1 LIYESFKGK
10 LNHLFEKGVLMQIEI
25 FTLCNVATKDGSG
38 KLNIL
43 GTFNIITAKQTPIK
57 YPSCELAIRLRFEK
71 SEGGSKTMKINFV
84 GTDGKPVLP
93 SLDET
98 FIVRVLPD
106 ESTANVSL
114 IVLIPQM
121 KLKNFGDYSINLV
134 IDDHLVGSSP
144 FYVRK
149 LSHE

>member
-1 LIYESFKGK
+1 
-10 LNHLFEKGVLMQIEI
+10 MQIEI

-71 SEGGSKTMKINFV
+71 NEEGNKTMKINFV

-106 ESTANVSL
+106 EPTANVSL
-114 IVLIPQM
+114 VVLIPQM

-134 IDDHLVGSSP
+134 IDDKLVGSSP

-149 LSHE
+149 FPHE